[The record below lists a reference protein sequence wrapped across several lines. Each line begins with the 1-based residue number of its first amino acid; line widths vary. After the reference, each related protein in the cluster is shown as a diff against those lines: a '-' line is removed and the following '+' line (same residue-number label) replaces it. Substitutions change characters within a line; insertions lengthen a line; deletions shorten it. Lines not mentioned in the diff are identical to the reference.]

1 MTNAPKKEPKQISAI
16 DPEDVSKSIHTIV
29 SLMESIDA
37 SREMI
42 NDKIKYL
49 KDTYG
54 LASSDVRAA
63 ATAIK
68 KSNIDELDEK
78 TKRIQELVDL
88 CL

>member
-1 MTNAPKKEPKQISAI
+1 MTNNVKKEPKQITAI
-16 DPEDVSKSIHTIV
+16 DPKDVANTIHTVV

-37 SREMI
+37 SRELI
-42 NDKIKYL
+42 NGKIKYL

-54 LASSDVRAA
+54 LANSDVRAA

-68 KSNIDELDEK
+68 KANIDELDEK
-78 TKRIQELVDL
+78 TKRIQELVDI

>member
-1 MTNAPKKEPKQISAI
+1 LSKEKSELKPI
-16 DPEDVSKSIHTIV
+16 DTEDVAKTINLIV

-42 NDKIKYL
+42 NTKIKYL

-54 LASSDVRAA
+54 INSADARAA

-68 KSNIDELDEK
+68 KQAVEEIDEK
-78 TKRIQELVDL
+78 AKRIQELIDI
-88 CL
+88 CIS

>member
-1 MTNAPKKEPKQISAI
+1 MAKEKAEVKPM
-16 DPEDVSKSIHTIV
+16 DPEDVAKTINLIV

-42 NDKIKYL
+42 NAKIKYL

-54 LASSDVRAA
+54 INSSDARAA

-68 KSNIDELDEK
+68 KEAVEEIDEK
-78 TKRIQELVDL
+78 AKRIQELIDL
-88 CL
+88 CMS

>member
-1 MTNAPKKEPKQISAI
+1 MTNKEEKQFTAL
-16 DPEDVSKSIHTIV
+16 DPTDVSKTINTIV
-29 SLMESIDA
+29 SLMDSIDS
-37 SREMI
+37 SRELI

-49 KDTYG
+49 KTTYG
-54 LASSDVRAA
+54 LPSADVRAA

-68 KSNIDELDEK
+68 KQNIDELDEK

>member
-1 MTNAPKKEPKQISAI
+1 MISYSFGQSPDPLDFGKMWTFENPPK
-16 DPEDVSKSIHTIV
+16 
-29 SLMESIDA
+29 
-37 SREMI
+37 
-42 NDKIKYL
+42 KYL

-68 KSNIDELDEK
+68 KANIDELDEK
-78 TKRIQELVDL
+78 TKRIQELVDI

>member
-1 MTNAPKKEPKQISAI
+1 MTQKPEQKEINAI
-16 DPEDVSKSIHTIV
+16 DPKDVAKTINTIV

-37 SREMI
+37 SREMV
-42 NDKIKYL
+42 NDRIKYL
-49 KDTYG
+49 KTTYG

-63 ATAIK
+63 ATALK
-68 KSNIDELDEK
+68 NQNIDELDEK

>member
-1 MTNAPKKEPKQISAI
+1 MTQKPEQKQINAI
-16 DPEDVSKSIHTIV
+16 DPKDVAKTINTIV

-37 SREMI
+37 SREMV
-42 NDKIKYL
+42 NDRIKYL
-49 KDTYG
+49 KTTYG

-63 ATAIK
+63 ATALK
-68 KSNIDELDEK
+68 NQNIDELDEK

>member
-1 MTNAPKKEPKQISAI
+1 MTNKEEKQFTAI
-16 DPEDVSKSIHTIV
+16 DPEDVAKTINTVV
-29 SLMESIDA
+29 SLMDSIDA
-37 SREMI
+37 SRELI

-49 KDTYG
+49 KTTYG
-54 LASSDVRAA
+54 LPSADVRAA

-68 KSNIDELDEK
+68 KQNIDELDEK

>member
-1 MTNAPKKEPKQISAI
+1 MTNVKKEPKQITAI
-16 DPEDVSKSIHTIV
+16 DPEDVSKTIHIIV
-29 SLMESIDA
+29 GLMESIDS

-42 NDKIKYL
+42 NDKIKHL

-68 KSNIDELDEK
+68 KANIDELDEK